1 MRNARQMQRLG
12 EYGSRADEEDGRKQH
27 PGRCETHGSDDGI
40 GFEADCLQYR
50 IAIQADAKHPGADI
64 ASNRQGFKAVVA
76 KKTSECVQTEAT
88 LAFPSAGTFLAE
100 AISGGMPA
108 LVTYNQSLKQ
118 WLAGQG
124 THSRVFWHLWPDNP
138 TNRHE
143 ARRLR
148 VSANYRRPATKTRE
162 GQ

>member
-27 PGRCETHGSDDGI
+27 PGRCETHGNDDSI
-40 GFEADCLQYR
+40 GFETDCLQYR

-64 ASNRQGFKAVVA
+64 ASNRQGFKAVAA
-76 KKTSECVQTEAT
+76 KKQTSACKPRSCW
-88 LAFPSAGTFLAE
+88 PSQARSRSLAE
-100 AISGGMPA
+100 ANSGGTPA
-108 LVTYNQSLKQ
+108 LVTYNQSFKQ

-124 THSRVFWHLWPDNP
+124 THSRVFWHLRPDNP
-138 TNRHE
+138 VNRHE

-148 VSANYRRPATKTRE
+148 VSASYRRPATKTRE